1 MGDDGAMARRPPNDP
16 GQYDDLA
23 AEWWRP
29 RGAFEPLHWLAA
41 SRAALVPRARRPGAV
56 LLDVA
61 CGGGLLAPHV
71 ADHGYRHVGVDI
83 GRSAVRIAREHGVE
97 TVQGDVTG
105 LPVRT
110 GSCDV
115 VVAGEIFEHVPDLES
130 VVREIARVLR
140 PGGLLVCDT
149 LAATAA
155 CRLLLVTLGERLPAV
170 PRGIHDPALFVDPD
184 RLQRLCAAHGIALKV
199 RGLRPSMRHVLL
211 WLLHLRADVAMK
223 PIRWTGAVYQ
233 GVGVRG
239 TT

>member
-1 MGDDGAMARRPPNDP
+1 MPRRPPNDP

-41 SRAALVPRARRPGAV
+41 ARAALVPPAQRREAV

-71 ADHGYRHVGVDI
+71 AGLGYRHLGIDI
-83 GRSAVRIAREHGVE
+83 GRSAVRVAREHGVQ
-97 TVQGDVTG
+97 TAQGDVTR
-105 LPVRT
+105 LPVRG

-115 VVAGEIFEHVPDLES
+115 VVAGEIFEHVPDLDS
-130 VVREIARVLR
+130 VVQEIARVLR

-149 LAATAA
+149 LAATVA

-170 PRGIHDPALFVDPD
+170 PRGIHDPALFVDPR
-184 RLQRLCAAHGIALKV
+184 RLQRLCAQHGIALKV
-199 RGLRPSMRHVLL
+199 RGLRPSLRHALL
-211 WLLHLRADVAMK
+211 WLLHLRRDVAMK
-223 PIRWTGAVYQ
+223 PMRWTGAVYQ
-233 GVGVRG
+233 GVGVRSP
-239 TT
+239 T